1 LEALSRWKKVIAV
14 LLLSWQVGM
23 IVYARFDDAR
33 YFCWAPHD
41 VIWTFRIETVVGGRT
56 LDTLESA
63 RRYRYRRPSMDEHA
77 VEHLFRAIRQ
87 YETTYG
93 KDDRAQVTVRYRR
106 NEGPVQEWR
115 YPEP

>member
-1 LEALSRWKKVIAV
+1 MEALARWKFVIAA

-41 VIWTFRIETVVGGRT
+41 VIWTFRIETDVGGRKLNT
-56 LDTLESA
+56 SESHQ
-63 RRYRYRRPSMDEHA
+63 RYRYRRVSMDEHSI
-77 VEHLFRAIRQ
+77 EHLFRAIRQ

-93 KDDRAQVTVRYRR
+93 KDDHAKVTVLYRR
-106 NEGPVQEWR
+106 NEGPVQEWH
-115 YPEP
+115 YP